1 MDFPSHLQ
9 RWSDSLSVTRWY
21 LLRNA
26 HQGRSTSGEGTRE
39 HRVKHSKAYLEAFV
53 FNVSGLCGCSLST
66 RHRRLVYHL
75 SSVQV
80 TPVRTHPRHPPFPYG
95 HLLTLMGFWAGA
107 LSFAPPPSGP
117 CDSFLPHEA
126 QEHQH
131 DQADEPASGGEGLGH
146 GERAGAHDEVK
157 HVHQS
162 NLEPREVTVKPRN

>member
-107 LSFAPPPSGP
+107 LSFAPRP
-117 CDSFLPHEA
+117 
-126 QEHQH
+126 
-131 DQADEPASGGEGLGH
+131 QARVTASYLM
-146 GERAGAHDEVK
+146 
-157 HVHQS
+157 
-162 NLEPREVTVKPRN
+162 KPRNTSMIKLTSQPAVAKALGMVSAPVPTMRLNMYTSPTWSQGK